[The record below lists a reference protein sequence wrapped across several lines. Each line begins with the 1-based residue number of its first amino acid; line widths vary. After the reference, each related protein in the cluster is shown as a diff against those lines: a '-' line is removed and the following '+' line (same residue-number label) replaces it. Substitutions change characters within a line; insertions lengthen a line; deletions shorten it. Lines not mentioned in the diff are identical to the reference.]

1 MVTGTLEAAT
11 DAALAD
17 AARQTGLGRHELKVI
32 RAEHVTWRNGSLG
45 CPEKGMVYTDA
56 LVPGFRIQI
65 QAESRVLDYHGST
78 RGLPMLC
85 PAERAVEPLP
95 SDAV

>member
-1 MVTGTLEAAT
+1 MTTASLQTVTEV
-11 DAALAD
+11 ALAD
-17 AARQTGLGRHELKVI
+17 AADRTGLARPALRVV
-32 RAEHVTWRNGSLG
+32 RAEYVTWRDGSLG

-56 LVPGFRIQI
+56 LVPGYRIEI
-65 QAESRVLDYHGST
+65 RAGDRVLDYHASAG
-78 RGLPMLC
+78 GHLILC